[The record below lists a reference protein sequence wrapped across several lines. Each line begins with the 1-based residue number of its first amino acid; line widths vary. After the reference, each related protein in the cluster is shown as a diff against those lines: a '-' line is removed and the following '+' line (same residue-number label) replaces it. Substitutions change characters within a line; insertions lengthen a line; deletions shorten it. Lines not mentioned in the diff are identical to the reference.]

1 MGAHQAGY
9 QGEEDAIPAFRAPQT
24 LGTTDPLT
32 SLDQGSRRSSNHR
45 DRDEHGGGGG
55 RVRRIRRR
63 PRAQGFPLGG
73 EGAGLGQTHSWSQG
87 GWRGIR
93 VAWFGGRSEDPC
105 PELPWAER
113 SSSLPVSVLP
123 SRVCHLAGKF
133 MRTGLFSGVLALSLH
148 VLIGTREAVSA
159 NVFVP

>member
-1 MGAHQAGY
+1 MGARQAGY
-9 QGEEDAIPAFRAPQT
+9 QGEEDAVSAFRGPQA

-45 DRDEHGGGGG
+45 DRDEHGVGVG
-55 RVRRIRRR
+55 VSVRRR
-63 PRAQGFPLGG
+63 PRAQGFPVGG

-87 GWRGIR
+87 GWRGMR
-93 VAWFGGRSEDPC
+93 LAWFRGRSEDPC
-105 PELPWAER
+105 LELPWAER
-113 SSSLPVSVLP
+113 WSSLPVSVLP
-123 SRVCHLAGKF
+123 SRVCRSAGKF
-133 MRTGLFSGVLALSLH
+133 MRTGLFSGVLAPSLH